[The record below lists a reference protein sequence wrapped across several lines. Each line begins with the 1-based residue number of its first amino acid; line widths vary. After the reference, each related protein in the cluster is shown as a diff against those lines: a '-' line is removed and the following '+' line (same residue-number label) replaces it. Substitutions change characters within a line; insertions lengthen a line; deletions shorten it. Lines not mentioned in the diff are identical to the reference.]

1 MGDRS
6 YIAVDLGA
14 GSGRVILGNFSGS
27 ELDLR
32 EVHRFENG
40 PMDLA
45 GTLRWDIHRLFAE
58 IKIGI
63 GKAVMS
69 SGGEVRGIGVDA
81 WGVDYGLLD
90 SDGALL
96 SQPFN
101 YRDSRTETMIE
112 AAFERVPRAKIFEA
126 TGIQFMTLN
135 SLFQLLSAVIDK
147 TQPLGRASTLLFIPD
162 LINYFLTGERANERT
177 VASTSQ
183 CYNPQTRDWA
193 REMLDAL
200 GIPVEKFAPLVDP
213 GTTLGLL
220 RSDVAEVT
228 GAGDV
233 PVLAVGSHDT
243 ASAVAAVPASGG
255 EFAYL
260 SSGTWSLLGLETQ
273 APVINE
279 QALDLNFTNEVGVCD
294 TIRLLK
300 NINGLWI
307 LQETRRIWA
316 EGGREMTY
324 GEMMSEA
331 AKAKPF
337 TAVVD
342 VDHADFMG
350 PGDMEARIRAR
361 AEESGQP
368 SPETRGEVLRSI
380 FESLALKYRWVLER
394 ADDLQGRDSDV
405 LHIVGGGTQN
415 RLLNQFAANA
425 VRRPVV
431 VGPVEATAAG
441 NVISQ
446 MMATGDLASLEEGR
460 ALVRNSFETETYEPA
475 DPEAWDDA
483 YERLADL
490 NVGC

>member
-1 MGDRS
+1 
-6 YIAVDLGA
+6 
-14 GSGRVILGNFSGS
+14 
-27 ELDLR
+27 
-32 EVHRFENG
+32 
-40 PMDLA
+40 
-45 GTLRWDIHRLFAE
+45 
-58 IKIGI
+58 
-63 GKAVMS
+63 
-69 SGGEVRGIGVDA
+69 
-81 WGVDYGLLD
+81 
-90 SDGALL
+90 
-96 SQPFN
+96 
-101 YRDSRTETMIE
+101 
-112 AAFERVPRAKIFEA
+112 
-126 TGIQFMTLN
+126 
-135 SLFQLLSAVIDK
+135 
-147 TQPLGRASTLLFIPD
+147 
-162 LINYFLTGERANERT
+162 
-177 VASTSQ
+177 
-183 CYNPQTRDWA
+183 
-193 REMLDAL
+193 
-200 GIPVEKFAPLVDP
+200 
-213 GTTLGLL
+213 
-220 RSDVAEVT
+220 
-228 GAGDV
+228 
-233 PVLAVGSHDT
+233 
-243 ASAVAAVPASGG
+243 
-255 EFAYL
+255 
-260 SSGTWSLLGLETQ
+260 
-273 APVINE
+273 
-279 QALDLNFTNEVGVCD
+279 
-294 TIRLLK
+294 
-300 NINGLWI
+300 
-307 LQETRRIWA
+307 
-316 EGGREMTY
+316 MTY